1 MSVAVIWGGA
11 ADPAPEP
18 GDTALC
24 FDALALAPLAARGLD
39 AVAADDLLGFDD
51 RGRIE
56 SAAIELVGG
65 LQADGSIGEHAA
77 LELLFEFVNV
87 LRAWQLGDALRER
100 GARAPLLTGRTCPS
114 AMRAGLSVG
123 LGGAPAID
131 PWIPVTGSEP
141 APLGPRPALAAAA
154 MAASSLRARRR
165 DVRVLAVPGMKVA
178 TALDAAPVTALHAA
192 GVAVSLF
199 PGLDHGNAARMA
211 LRRGISAVAAPRGWR
226 CDPARAAEVTLPSR
240 PLHDDPGLDRVLR
253 TVVARV
259 LANRAATDQRALS
272 VLRAWE
278 CLPALRAVVLPT
290 SSAGSA
296 CLAAGW
302 ARRRGLATAV
312 VQHGIYGSNAPQY
325 GDGRVGTLLAWGPA
339 VASQASAWPP
349 PLPRIVEIGV
359 PGLRARRPP
368 PRPPQ
373 IRRVLVA
380 TTNRPLGTAL
390 GLFGF
395 CEAFI
400 DDLAPGLRELCGAGV
415 TLELRPH
422 PTEDAAR
429 YRAQLARLE
438 IELAPGPPGPFAER
452 LAANDLLVSSLSSVA
467 YEAAATGAP
476 LLLWTGRTPQAL
488 REEHLL
494 PPLGGAL
501 PASFGG
507 EAAFLALARRA
518 LSAPAELIDEALS
531 LSALLAGYA
540 QPFDVDAFTAALQV
554 LGAGEASASAAGER

>member
-18 GDTALC
+18 GDMALC
-24 FDALALAPLAARGLD
+24 FDALAVGLLTAQGLD

-51 RGRIE
+51 RGLIE

-65 LQADGSIGEHAA
+65 LQAEGSVGEHAA

-87 LRAWQLGDALRER
+87 LRAWQLGGALRER

-114 AMRAGLSVG
+114 AVRAGLSVA
-123 LGGAPAID
+123 LGGAPALAT
-131 PWIPVTGSEP
+131 WVPVTGSEL
-141 APLGPRPALAAAA
+141 APIGPRPALAAAA
-154 MAASSLRARRR
+154 MAASSLRTRAR

-178 TALDAAPVTALHAA
+178 TALDAAPVTALNAA

-211 LRRGISAVAAPRGWR
+211 VRRRIAAVAVPRGWR
-226 CDPARAAEVTLPSR
+226 RHQARAGEAAALPGR

-253 TVVARV
+253 TVAARV
-259 LANRAATDQRALS
+259 LASRDATDLRALS

-278 CLPALRAVVLPT
+278 RLPALRAVVLPT
-290 SSAGSA
+290 SSSGSA

-312 VQHGIYGSNAPQY
+312 VQHGIYGSSAPQY
-325 GDGRVGTLLAWGPA
+325 SDGRVGTLLAWGPN
-339 VASQASAWPP
+339 VACQAAAWPP
-349 PLPRIVEIGV
+349 PRPRIVEIGV
-359 PGLRARRPP
+359 PGLRARRPR
-368 PRPPQ
+368 PRPAQ

-422 PTEDAAR
+422 PAEDVAR
-429 YRAQLARLE
+429 YRAQLDRLE
-438 IELAPGPPGPFAER
+438 IELEPGPPGPFVER
-452 LAANDLLVSSLSSVA
+452 LAASDLLVSSLSSVA
-467 YEAAATGAP
+467 YEAAAIGAP
-476 LLLWTGRTPQAL
+476 VVLWTGRTPQAL
-488 REEHLL
+488 RAEHLL

-507 EAAFLALARRA
+507 EKAFLALARRA

-531 LSALLAGYA
+531 LSALLARYA
-540 QPFDVDAFTAALQV
+540 RPFDVGAFTAALDA
-554 LGAGEASASAAGER
+554 LGAGETAGE